1 VIVVKRLALGYMTQR
16 VSYGGVSE
24 QELSTG
30 SSVMNDFRRDF
41 QNPCSS
47 YSLRQLVSHAGVSAS
62 ITMTINARVP
72 VLTIILLRP
81 LNWIHRSACEIR
93 CRLHRLIPR
102 RSQARYRVVPC
113 VIRLGGSRHRSVAV
127 HRRPRDI
134 HVQVWEI
141 VERSSGETLA

>member
-1 VIVVKRLALGYMTQR
+1 MFVVKRLALGYMTQR

-62 ITMTINARVP
+62 ITDDDQREDARSYHHTASP
-72 VLTIILLRP
+72 LELDPPICLRDSTSTSSSHTP
-81 LNWIHRSACEIR
+81 SL
-93 CRLHRLIPR
+93 P
-102 RSQARYRVVPC
+102 
-113 VIRLGGSRHRSVAV
+113 GS
-127 HRRPRDI
+127 
-134 HVQVWEI
+134 
-141 VERSSGETLA
+141 G